1 MDWAAERVQTV
12 DREPSEVPV
21 RQGKYLGGV
30 PSIRRVTAAVAQRV
44 RARARPVRPYCLRVV
59 RGHRRPGTLSVGSAV
74 ERVPFTGLPSAR
86 HGHCGRLYLAQ
97 IDHVTGSGPDEPH
110 RLARAGRLTAP
121 ALAALPLPKIC
132 HCPPPAS
139 SVHGS
144 RGNFPI
150 CIASRSGF
158 SRIFRTSVRFSDW

>member
-1 MDWAAERVQTV
+1 MQTV

-30 PSIRRVTAAVAQRV
+30 PSIRRVAAAVTERV
-44 RARARPVRPYCLRVV
+44 RARARPVRPYCLRVL
-59 RGHRRPGTLSVGSAV
+59 RGHRRPGTLSVGSGV

-110 RLARAGRLTAP
+110 RIARAGRLTAP
-121 ALAALPLPKIC
+121 ALATHPLPKIF

-144 RGNFPI
+144 RGNFLFLN
-150 CIASRSGF
+150 CEHFGF
-158 SRIFRTSVRFSDW
+158 SRIFRTSVRFSD